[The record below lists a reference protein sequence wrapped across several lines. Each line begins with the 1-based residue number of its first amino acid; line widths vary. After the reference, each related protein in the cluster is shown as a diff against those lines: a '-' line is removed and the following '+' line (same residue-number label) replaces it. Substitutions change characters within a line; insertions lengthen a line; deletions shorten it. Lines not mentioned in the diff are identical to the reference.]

1 MNAMDKL
8 FKLLLAAAAAL
19 FFTGCYSD
27 YLNPG
32 PARVYTRADFEAKGL
47 EYISVG
53 ELKARFRAENAGMN
67 DGAVASWTVDEPLF
81 TSGKVISTDR
91 FGNVYKSVYLYDE
104 ASESAIELKL
114 NTGNYLFHPVGQI
127 VYVDLEGLVLGNYRG
142 MVSIGTTSYNA
153 SYSNDN
159 IESKIM
165 QDEHIFS
172 GEQQPMLKSD
182 TLVSRATTTGLCC
195 RTTTWGAWFVS
206 KGSRAASARRRG
218 AIRTPFPII
227 SPIPSPTT

>member
-1 MNAMDKL
+1 
-8 FKLLLAAAAAL
+8 
-19 FFTGCYSD
+19 
-27 YLNPG
+27 
-32 PARVYTRADFEAKGL
+32 
-47 EYISVG
+47 
-53 ELKARFRAENAGMN
+53 MN

-114 NTGNYLFHPVGQI
+114 NTGNYLFHPVGQV

-182 TLVSRATTTGLCC
+182 TLVVTRDNYLTVLSDDDLGRLV
-195 RTTTWGAWFVS
+195 RFE
-206 KGSRAASARRRG
+206 GSRAASARRRG